1 MLMLPLPTIQVW
13 EHNWRWTWWAIL
25 NRSMLILN
33 CLIGAKLFTFTSGIG
48 PMHQASVG
56 QELRQSPQI
65 LAYHAALW
73 REQSTSWNA
82 KASYSRTQD
91 TAQMAA
97 LPQIY
102 ILCAKAKKWF
112 VPYSDTNHFL
122 LNNLPPRGLF
132 ALTMD
137 RGWVHY
143 GPPRRSHSIGEH
155 STENSLTSMFA
166 DNFNFRHKQ
175 IKRMRLLFYV
185 PIQASEELI
194 IRATVNF
201 PQFN

>member
-33 CLIGAKLFTFTSGIG
+33 CLIGAKPFTFTSGIG
-48 PMHQASVG
+48 PMHQAPVG

-97 LPQIY
+97 IPQIY

-112 VPYSDTNHFL
+112 VPYYDTNHFL
-122 LNNLPPRGLF
+122 LNNLPPRGLY

-143 GPPRRSHSIGEH
+143 GPPRRSHSIGELN
-155 STENSLTSMFA
+155 TENSLYLCLRMTSFFSKSKSNAWDCYSMFLSKPA
-166 DNFNFRHKQ
+166 K
-175 IKRMRLLFYV
+175 K
-185 PIQASEELI
+185 SS
-194 IRATVNF
+194 
-201 PQFN
+201 